1 MKIAIEARSLA
12 KNIEGHIALQGVHF
26 SIRVGT
32 CFAFL
37 GPNGSGKSVLL
48 EMIGCLSLPS
58 AGELFV
64 LGHNVRQ
71 GPTEIKMRTGII
83 PQLDLVDPDFTA
95 YESLMLTGIF
105 YRMNHDTAEERAREL
120 MRRFQ
125 LEEVME
131 HYPNQLNAF
140 DRRKLQFAR
149 ALIHDPELILIDE
162 PTEGLD
168 SQMRTLIWG
177 YIKELKEEGKTVV
190 LASHAMADAEQ
201 LCDQVALM
209 NSGRIICEGKPA
221 ELVRTHVGAEVVE
234 FECPESDLDYLLGR
248 VREKYDYQVLPRQMR
263 LFLKDGQDGK
273 TALSLIASD
282 MMTVRR
288 ARLDD
293 VHLRMTGI
301 S

>member
-12 KNIEGHIALQGVHF
+12 KNIDGHLALQGIHF
-26 SIRVGT
+26 SIKTGT

-48 EMIGCLSLPS
+48 DMIGCLSLPS

-95 YESLMLTGIF
+95 YESLIMNGLF
-105 YRMNHDTAEERAREL
+105 YRLNRVTAEERARDL
-120 MRRFQ
+120 MRNFQ
-125 LEEVME
+125 LEESME
-131 HYPNQLNAF
+131 QYPSQMNAF

-149 ALIHDPELILIDE
+149 ALIHDPEIVLIDE

-168 SQMRTLIWG
+168 SQMRALIWG
-177 YIKELKEEGKTVV
+177 YITELKKQGKTIV

-209 NSGRIICEGKPA
+209 HAGRIICEGVPA
-221 ELVRTHVGAEVVE
+221 ELVRTHIGAEVVE
-234 FECPESDLDYLLGR
+234 FDCPDSDLDYLLGR
-248 VREKYDYQVLPRQMR
+248 VREKYDYQLLPRQMR

-273 TALSLIASD
+273 AALNLIASD

-301 S
+301 

>member
-12 KNIEGHIALQGVHF
+12 KNIEGHIAIQGIHF
-26 SIRVGT
+26 SIKAGT

-71 GPTEIKMRTGII
+71 GPTEIKTRTGIV
-83 PQLDLVDPDFTA
+83 PQTDLLDPDFTA
-95 YESLMLTGIF
+95 YESLTMTGIF
-105 YRMNHDTAEERAREL
+105 YRLTRGHAQERAREL
-120 MRRFQ
+120 MRRFE
-125 LEEVME
+125 LEDVME
-131 HYPNQLNAF
+131 HLPEQLNAF

-149 ALIHDPELILIDE
+149 ALLHNPELILIDE

-168 SQMRTLIWG
+168 PLMRTRIWD
-177 YIKELKEEGKTVV
+177 YIRDLKAEGKTVV
-190 LASHAMADAEQ
+190 IASHAMTEAED
-201 LCDQVALM
+201 LCDHVALM
-209 NSGRIICEGKPA
+209 NSGRIICEGQPA
-221 ELVRTHVGAEVVE
+221 QLVKTHVGAEVVE

-263 LFLKDGQDGK
+263 LFLKEGQDGK
-273 TALSLIASD
+273 TALNLIASD

-293 VHLRMTGI
+293 VHLRMTGV
-301 S
+301 